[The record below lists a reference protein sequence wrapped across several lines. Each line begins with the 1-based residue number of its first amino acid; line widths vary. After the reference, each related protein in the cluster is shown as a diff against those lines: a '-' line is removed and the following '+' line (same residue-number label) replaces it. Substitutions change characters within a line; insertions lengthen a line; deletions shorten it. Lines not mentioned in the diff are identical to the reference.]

1 MLGSSDLVALIGVA
15 DLEQARAF
23 YCGVLGLAVVGEDSH
38 AVTVDAHGTLLRLTG
53 VGDADAGAVL
63 GPRVASRRHRAG
75 RRRAGRAG
83 RGVRPLR
90 QCRAGRSGCV
100 ERSGRLEGGVVPRPG
115 RQQPVAGAVRGVNR
129 RW

>member
-53 VGDADAGAVL
+53 VGTPTPGTV
-63 GPRVASRRHRAG
+63 G
-75 RRRAGRAG
+75 RRA
-83 RGVRPLR
+83 
-90 QCRAGRSGCV
+90 
-100 ERSGRLEGGVVPRPG
+100 RPG
-115 RQQPVAGAVRGVNR
+115 PGGRRGEGPAPR
-129 RW
+129 